1 VNLPAIGWVNAR
13 WARID
18 RPGPGGTGAST
29 TAIRPAGP
37 ALALVLVALG
47 TTAIG
52 VLLAWANPG
61 GCRRLLEDLVYV
73 LVPAGGAL
81 AVMMTVSR
89 GDPAS
94 RAIRRPLALSLGLCA
109 LGQLAAAIAD
119 VLPVE
124 FTSVFRA
131 ACVGLAAS
139 GLVVAVAVL
148 RRSVY
153 TRLEG
158 ATRLESFL
166 DGLVVMAATL
176 TFVLST
182 WLDHVDLPR
191 GQEAGRLW
199 DSSPQL
205 FVTFGSAF
213 LIATVATV
221 ALGALALRVRPDL
234 RGLWAALIG
243 VVLIDL
249 AWNGPVASVPLDSS
263 GFFEHL
269 SLLFPVGALLI
280 AYGGVT
286 WTLQPGGGPGYDRV
300 AQAISDWL
308 PIAAIIGCA
317 VLVVLP
323 HARPLDIDPTAMGTC
338 LVVLL
343 AVARLRMLQGRERIA
358 YQRLTAQ
365 ISERAAATVSLA
377 RLEAAAT
384 IEETA
389 GRICAEGLRLAGI
402 DTVALFAF
410 SSAGVV
416 SIAQAGA
423 TTRPL
428 AIGDVLP
435 PDAGRELCEHAE
447 FGPWL
452 ETWTG
457 QTPRDDFE
465 RAMIES
471 GLQAEAL
478 APLIW
483 NDERIGLLAMGAT
496 SGPNAHDLWD
506 RLATVTEFSVMSGA
520 ILGPMLS
527 ERRQHDQTRA
537 EVQSVIDAQA
547 FTPVFQPI
555 VNLATRKSVGYE
567 ALTRFSDGA
576 RPDLRFLAADKV
588 GMMVPL
594 EMATLNLQVEQAR
607 RLPKGSFVSLNV
619 SPALATR
626 LMPLLDV
633 VAAADRA
640 VVVEITEHAEIDD
653 YSLLVAALEQ
663 VRPHAMLA
671 VDDAGA
677 GYAGLHHILE
687 LRPHFVKL
695 DISLVRN
702 IDSDPAR
709 QAMVSSMTRFAR
721 SVRCALIAEGI
732 ETESELEALKLLKV
746 EYGQGYFLAK
756 PAPIGVWAQAAVEA
770 TPVTQVTRKPRR
782 SRKAP

>member
-1 VNLPAIGWVNAR
+1 MNLPAIDWVNAR
-13 WARID
+13 RARID
-18 RPGPGGTGAST
+18 RPGPGDTAGTT
-29 TAIRPAGP
+29 TAIGPAGP
-37 ALALVLVALG
+37 ALALVALA
-47 TTAIG
+47 TAVG

-61 GCRRLLEDLVYV
+61 GCRRLVEDLVFI

-81 AVMMTVSR
+81 AVTMTASR
-89 GDPAS
+89 GEPAS
-94 RAIRRPLALSLGLCA
+94 RYNRRPLALSLGLFA
-109 LGQLAAAIAD
+109 LGQLVAAISD
-119 VLPVE
+119 VLPIALGP
-124 FTSVFRA
+124 VFRV
-131 ACVGLAAS
+131 ACTGLAAS
-139 GLVVAVAVL
+139 GLVVAIAVL
-148 RRSVY
+148 RRGVY

-191 GQEAGRLW
+191 GQEEAWLW
-199 DSSPQL
+199 DSMPQL
-205 FVTFGSAF
+205 VVTFGSAF

-221 ALGALALRVRPDL
+221 ALGALALRVRPGL
-234 RGLWAALIG
+234 RGLWVALIG

-249 AWNGPVASVPLDSS
+249 AWNGPVANVPS
-263 GFFEHL
+263 GSPGPFEPM

-286 WTLQPGGGPGYDRV
+286 WTLQSGGGPRYDHM

-308 PIAAIIGCA
+308 PIAAIVGCA

-323 HARPLDIDPTAMGTC
+323 HARPLDIDPIAMGTC

-358 YQRLTAQ
+358 SQRLTAQ

-389 GRICAEGLRLAGI
+389 GRICAEALRLAGI

-410 SSAGVV
+410 GSAGVV

-423 TTRPL
+423 KTRPL

-435 PDAGRELCEHAE
+435 RDAGRELCEHAE

-452 ETWTG
+452 ETWAG
-457 QTPRDDFE
+457 QTPRDDYE
-465 RAMIES
+465 RATIES

-496 SGPNAHDLWD
+496 SGPNARDLSD
-506 RLATVTEFSVMSGA
+506 RLATVTEFSVISGA

-547 FTPVFQPI
+547 FTAVFQPI
-555 VNLATRKSVGYE
+555 VNLATRKSVGFE

-619 SPALATR
+619 SPDLATR

-653 YSLLVAALEQ
+653 YSRLVAALEQ

-709 QAMVSSMTRFAR
+709 QAMVSSMTRFAS

-732 ETESELEALKLLKV
+732 ETERELEALKLLKV
-746 EYGQGYFLAK
+746 EYGQGYFLAR
-756 PAPIGVWAQAAVEA
+756 PAPIDAWAHAADEA
-770 TPVTQVTRKPRR
+770 SSMSDVTRKPPR
-782 SRKAP
+782 SRKAA